1 MVSKPI
7 STVMTSSETRP
18 AQLLQVP
25 PGAGSEETLPFFL
38 RSAIWLAKMAPH
50 VKITPIDAELR
61 ARSKACEPP
70 SQMFSRMPTR

>member
-7 STVMTSSETRP
+7 STVMASSATSP
-18 AQLLQVP
+18 AQLVHGE
-25 PGAGSEETLPFFL
+25 PGMGRLETLPFFF
-38 RSAIWLAKMAPH
+38 RSAIWLAKIEPQ
-50 VKITPIDAELR
+50 VKITPIEAEFS